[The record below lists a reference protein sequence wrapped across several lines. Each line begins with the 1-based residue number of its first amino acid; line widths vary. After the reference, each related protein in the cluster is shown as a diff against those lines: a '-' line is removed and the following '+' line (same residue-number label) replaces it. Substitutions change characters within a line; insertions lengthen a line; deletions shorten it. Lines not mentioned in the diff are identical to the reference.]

1 MKLRGITIKLLIIV
15 TFMVL
20 IFLSNTVYA
29 TTNEIED
36 RSDTEVV
43 SYNLETQVEVVETYD
58 NSITMHR
65 AGYNSIIPN
74 YEPKTKQRVIVGN
87 DDRNGMMS
95 INKYPY
101 SATCLIISYYSDGT
115 SYMGSGAIISQ
126 DKVLTSGHNLYDYD
140 KKLWVTSVD
149 VIPTAFGGTEF
160 SNILIKPY
168 GTTYSKQVWVGSTYK
183 SYNDPR
189 GDWGV
194 ISLADPIGNETGWY
208 GLQGYGDASNLN
220 NKTAVSRGYPVLN
233 KYRLYFEMYEAP
245 GRIYNVTSHMFD
257 TDIDVEKG
265 QSGSPVCLTSNDAFV
280 VGIIKGTA
288 ENGIENVAVRLS
300 NQLVDTIRDLINK

>member
-1 MKLRGITIKLLIIV
+1 MLGI
-15 TFMVL
+15 
-20 IFLSNTVYA
+20 S
-29 TTNEIED
+29 
-36 RSDTEVV
+36 
-43 SYNLETQVEVVETYD
+43 
-58 NSITMHR
+58 
-65 AGYNSIIPN
+65 
-74 YEPKTKQRVIVGN
+74 
-87 DDRNGMMS
+87 
-95 INKYPY
+95 KYPY
-101 SATCLIISYYSDGT
+101 SAVCLLISYFPSGT
-115 SYMGSGAIISQ
+115 IFTGSGAVIGE
-126 DKVLTSGHNLYDYD
+126 DKVLTSAHNIYNYD
-140 KKLWVTSVD
+140 KKEWATTVR
-149 VIPTAFGGTEF
+149 VIPAAFGGTVDQT
-160 SNILIKPY
+160 IPIKPY
-168 GTTYSKQVWVGSTYK
+168 SSTNSEYFWAGSTYVSK
-183 SYNDPR
+183 KDVD

-194 ISLADPIGNETGWY
+194 LKLDYAIGNDTGWY